1 MFSLYRQKDGSPPA
15 QARGHDEKDRVTDM
29 AWTGTDPHGHC
40 GGGACGNLSRRPT
53 GSWQE
58 VGQGA
63 QAVIDRPGTLL
74 TATLGSCVA
83 ICLHDPAHRR
93 GGMNHIY
100 QCVQPGPL
108 GGAAIVAEAE
118 RLVNALM
125 RHGARRQG
133 LAALVVGGAHTLAR
147 GRDVGAEIAGI
158 CLLYLAA
165 EDIRIVRTSVG
176 GTRPR
181 RAVFDPVAGTLS
193 ITHPRTA
200 IAPTPF
206 PKPQPPQWEIF

>member
-1 MFSLYRQKDGSPPA
+1 MFSLRRQTDDSPPA
-15 QARGHDEKDRVTDM
+15 ASGRRDEKDRAADM
-29 AWTGTDPHGHC
+29 TWMETDPHGYRSD
-40 GGGACGNLSRRPT
+40 GDGAPSPT
-53 GSWQE
+53 RSAGCWQE

-63 QAVIDRPGTLL
+63 QSVMDRPGALL

-83 ICLHDPAHRR
+83 ICLHDPVHRQ

-125 RHGARRQG
+125 RRGARRQG
-133 LAALVVGGAHTLAR
+133 LVAQVVGGAHTLAR
-147 GRDVGAEIAGI
+147 GRDVGAEIAGV

-181 RAVFDPVAGTLS
+181 RAVFDPLTGSLS

-200 IAPTPF
+200 IAPADF
-206 PKPQPPQWEIF
+206 PRARPPEWELF